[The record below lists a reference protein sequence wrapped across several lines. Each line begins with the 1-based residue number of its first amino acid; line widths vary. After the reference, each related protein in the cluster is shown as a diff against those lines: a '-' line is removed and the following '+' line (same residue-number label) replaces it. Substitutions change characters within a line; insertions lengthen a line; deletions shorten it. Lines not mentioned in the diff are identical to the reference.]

1 MGTYRSNY
9 ILVAGGLCVDANWNA
24 KIATADFSV
33 AQIIYGERKR
43 WHDLGVFLS

>member
-1 MGTYRSNY
+1 MGTYRSSY

-33 AQIIYGERKR
+33 AQIIYSE
-43 WHDLGVFLS
+43 GVFEYREYGN